1 MAELLGKIKGTTI
14 AKIKSVL
21 ICILVLLTFV
31 SCDSTQENTSG
42 TDVSLNNSVTET
54 TQKETYTFSTEG
66 TDTVTIDGVVYRNK
80 FQGDLILR
88 NPVYGKEPL
97 LTDDTGRYF
106 LLEEIDYDLIYDITS
121 EQIGHSE
128 SVYCRDDQWQELK
141 AYYSNTENFT
151 YQYITNQKGG
161 KFESHTVDEMDI
173 NKLNELIDFC
183 EKNSYDPFGFSGS
196 GNTRSVSTS
205 SLGDTEYRFGINS
218 NDGLFS
224 SGAAFLYILDDNL
237 VLGNRSVMS
246 SKKTLIVDLPEELS
260 DYFMSII
267 NNPSAT

>member
-1 MAELLGKIKGTTI
+1 MAELLEKITGTAI
-14 AKIKSVL
+14 AKIISFFV
-21 ICILVLLTFV
+21 CILVLLTLV
-31 SCDSTQENTSG
+31 SCASTKGNTSD
-42 TDVSLNNSVTET
+42 TDLQSNDFVTEIT
-54 TQKETYTFSTEG
+54 EKETYIFSTSD

-88 NPVYGKEPL
+88 NPVYDNEPL
-97 LTDDTGRYF
+97 LNDDTGLYF
-106 LLEEIDYDLIYDITS
+106 RLKETDYELIYDITS
-121 EQIGHSE
+121 HQIGHSE

-151 YQYITNQKGG
+151 YQYITNQRGG
-161 KFESHTVDEMDI
+161 KFESHTVNEMDI

-183 EKNSYDPFGFSGS
+183 EKNSYDPFSFSGS
-196 GNTRSVSTS
+196 ANTRSVSTS

-224 SGAAFLYILDDNL
+224 SGAAFLYILDNNL
-237 VLGNRSVMS
+237 VLGNRSAMN
-246 SKKTLIVDLPEELS
+246 SKKTLIVDLPQELS

>member
-1 MAELLGKIKGTTI
+1 MKKIKLFI
-14 AKIKSVL
+14 ISVF
-21 ICILVLLTFV
+21 VLLTFT
-31 SCDSTQENTSG
+31 SCSSTDINKS
-42 TDVSLNNSVTET
+42 DTEFSSDKFT
-54 TQKETYTFSTEG
+54 TEATEKVTFSTAN

-88 NPVYGKEPL
+88 NPVYGNEPL

-106 LLEEIDYDLIYDITS
+106 RLEEIDYDLIYDITS

-161 KFESHTVDEMDI
+161 KFESHTVDMMDI

-205 SLGDTEYRFGINS
+205 SLGDTEYRFGVNS

-246 SKKTLIVDLPEELS
+246 SKKTLIVDLPKELS

-267 NNPSAT
+267 NNSSVT